1 MKAIVK
7 EILQNSLQNITIS
20 GIVCADLKVTD
31 ENYHRRK
38 VK

>member
-1 MKAIVK
+1 MEAIVK
-7 EILQNSLQNITIS
+7 KMLQNSLQNITTS

-38 VK
+38 VE

>member
-1 MKAIVK
+1 MEAIVK
-7 EILQNSLQNITIS
+7 KMLRNSLQNITTS

-38 VK
+38 VE